1 MDILMREINF
11 ISYRRMFYLG
21 NEISLSIKVICLGGV
36 GELGKNMYVVEVN
49 DDLFVID
56 AGLMFPEDEMF
67 GIDIVIPD
75 FSYLVENKHRI
86 RGIFLSHGH
95 EDHTGAIA
103 YILKNITVPVYGT
116 KLTLALTKVKLR
128 EQGLSM
134 EIDFR
139 EVKENTRLKFEHA
152 NISFF
157 HVNHSIPDSVGICIE
172 TKHGHIV
179 YTGDFKFD
187 QSADPLYRA
196 HISKMAKIGDRGV
209 LCLLSDSTESEK
221 EGYTPSEITIAKELD
236 DVFKRAKGRIIFAC
250 YASQINAIQRL
261 INVAHHSER
270 KVAIIG
276 RTLQNVFQVATKHRY
291 IKVPE
296 DLIIPAGKLSEYAE
310 DEVVILMTGHQGE
323 PLEALQNMVKKP
335 YNQIQIQ
342 KGDTVIIA
350 ASPHR
355 GGEKFLIRTVDM
367 LYRAGANVISGKRVH
382 VSGHGRRE
390 ELKLMINLMKPK
402 FFIPI
407 HGEYKMLVSHAQI
420 AEHMGIPKE
429 NIFIPGKGDVVEIT
443 EQKIRGNG
451 RVTAGNILI
460 DGSGVGD
467 VGNIVLRDRKML
479 SQDGIFIVVVTINR
493 NEKKIASGPEIIS
506 RGFVYVRES
515 EELIGQATKL
525 IREIVERNLRGQFFE
540 WSNVKQEIRDSLNGF
555 LFNQTKR
562 RPMII
567 PIIME
572 I

>member
-1 MDILMREINF
+1 
-11 ISYRRMFYLG
+11 MFFLV
-21 NEISLSIKVICLGGV
+21 NEFAKSIKILCLGGV
-36 GELGKNMYVVEVN
+36 GELGKNMYVVEVH

-75 FSYLVENKHRI
+75 YSYLVENKNRI

-95 EDHTGAIA
+95 EDHIGAIP
-103 YILKNITVPVYGT
+103 YILRQIDVPVYGT
-116 KLTLALTKVKLR
+116 RLTLALTKIKLK
-128 EQGLSM
+128 EHGLSLK
-134 EIDFR
+134 IDFR
-139 EVKENTRLKFEHA
+139 EVKENTQLTFEHA
-152 NISFF
+152 KITFF
-157 HVNHSIPDSVGICIE
+157 HVNHSIPDAVGICIE
-172 TKHGHIV
+172 TSEGNIV

-196 HISKMAKIGDRGV
+196 HISKMTKIGDRGV

-221 EGYTPSEITIAKELD
+221 EGYTPSEITVAKELD
-236 DVFKRAKGRIIFAC
+236 DVFKRAKSRIIFAC

-261 INVAHHSER
+261 INTAYKSER
-270 KVAIIG
+270 KVAIVG
-276 RTLQNVFQVATKHRY
+276 RALHHIFQMAAKNGY
-291 IKVPE
+291 LYVPE
-296 DLIIPAGKLSEYAE
+296 NLIIVPNNLGEYP
-310 DEVVILMTGHQGE
+310 DNKVVVLMSGNQGE
-323 PLEALQNMVKKP
+323 PLEALQMMVKRS

-355 GGEKFLIRTVDM
+355 GGEQFLIRTVDM

-402 FFIPI
+402 FFVPI

-420 AEHMGIPKE
+420 AEHMGIPSE
-429 NIFIPGKGDVVEIT
+429 NIFIPEKGDVIEIKHG
-443 EQKIRGNG
+443 KIRANG

-493 NEKKIASGPEIIS
+493 DEKKIASGPEIIS

-515 EELIGQATKL
+515 EELMGQATKL
-525 IREIVERNLRGQFFE
+525 VKEIVEKNLRGQFFE
-540 WSNVKQEIRDSLNGF
+540 WSNVKQEIRDSLNGY
-555 LFNQTKR
+555 LFNKTKR

>member
-1 MDILMREINF
+1 
-11 ISYRRMFYLG
+11 MFFLV
-21 NEISLSIKVICLGGV
+21 NEFAKSIKILCLGGV
-36 GELGKNMYVVEVN
+36 GELGKNMYVVEVHN
-49 DDLFVID
+49 DLFVID

-75 FSYLVENKHRI
+75 YSYLVENKNRI

-95 EDHTGAIA
+95 EDHIGAIP
-103 YILKNITVPVYGT
+103 YILRQIDVPVYGT
-116 KLTLALTKVKLR
+116 RLTLALTKIKLK
-128 EQGLSM
+128 EHGLSLK
-134 EIDFR
+134 IDFR
-139 EVKENTRLKFEHA
+139 EVKENTQLTFEHA
-152 NISFF
+152 KITFF
-157 HVNHSIPDSVGICIE
+157 HVNHSIPDAVGICIE
-172 TKHGHIV
+172 TSEGNIV

-196 HISKMAKIGDRGV
+196 HISKMTKIGDRGV

-221 EGYTPSEITIAKELD
+221 EGYTPSEITVAKELD
-236 DVFKRAKGRIIFAC
+236 DVFKRAKSRIIFAC

-261 INVAHHSER
+261 INAAYKSER
-270 KVAIIG
+270 KVAIVG
-276 RTLQNVFQVATKHRY
+276 RALHHIFQMAAKNGY
-291 IKVPE
+291 LYVPE
-296 DLIIPAGKLSEYAE
+296 NLIIAPNNLGEYP
-310 DEVVILMTGHQGE
+310 DNKVVVLMSGNQGE
-323 PLEALQNMVKKP
+323 PLEALQMMVKRS

-355 GGEKFLIRTVDM
+355 GGEQFLIRTVDM

-402 FFIPI
+402 FFVPI

-420 AEHMGIPKE
+420 AEHMGIPSE
-429 NIFIPGKGDVVEIT
+429 NIFIPEKGDVIEIKHG
-443 EQKIRGNG
+443 KIRANG

-493 NEKKIASGPEIIS
+493 DEKKIASGPEIIS

-515 EELIGQATKL
+515 EELMGQATKL
-525 IREIVERNLRGQFFE
+525 VKEIVEKNLRGQFFE
-540 WSNVKQEIRDSLNGF
+540 WSNVKQEIRDSLNGY
-555 LFNQTKR
+555 LFNKTKR

>member
-1 MDILMREINF
+1 
-11 ISYRRMFYLG
+11 MFFLV
-21 NEISLSIKVICLGGV
+21 NEFAKSIKILCLGGV
-36 GELGKNMYVVEVN
+36 GELGKNMYVVEVHN
-49 DDLFVID
+49 DLFVID

-75 FSYLVENKHRI
+75 YSYLVENKNRI

-95 EDHTGAIA
+95 EDHIGAIP
-103 YILKNITVPVYGT
+103 YILRQIDVPVYGT
-116 KLTLALTKVKLR
+116 RLTLALTKIKLK
-128 EQGLSM
+128 EHGLSLK
-134 EIDFR
+134 IDFR
-139 EVKENTRLKFEHA
+139 EVKENTQLTFEHA
-152 NISFF
+152 KITFF
-157 HVNHSIPDSVGICIE
+157 HVNHSIPDAVGICIE
-172 TKHGHIV
+172 TSEGNIV

-196 HISKMAKIGDRGV
+196 HISKMTKIGDRGV

-221 EGYTPSEITIAKELD
+221 EGYTPSEITVAKELD
-236 DVFKRAKGRIIFAC
+236 DVFKRAKSRIIFAC

-261 INVAHHSER
+261 INAAYKSER
-270 KVAIIG
+270 KVAIVG
-276 RTLQNVFQVATKHRY
+276 RALHHIFQMAAKNGY
-291 IKVPE
+291 LYVPE
-296 DLIIPAGKLSEYAE
+296 NLIIVPNNLGEYP
-310 DEVVILMTGHQGE
+310 DNKVVVLMSGNQGE
-323 PLEALQNMVKKP
+323 PLEALQMMVKRS

-355 GGEKFLIRTVDM
+355 GGEQFLIRTVDM

-402 FFIPI
+402 FFVPI

-420 AEHMGIPKE
+420 AEHMGIPSE
-429 NIFIPGKGDVVEIT
+429 NIFIPEKGDVIEIKHG
-443 EQKIRGNG
+443 KIRANG

-493 NEKKIASGPEIIS
+493 DEKKIASGPEIIS

-515 EELIGQATKL
+515 EELMGQATKL
-525 IREIVERNLRGQFFE
+525 VKEIVEKNLRGQFFE
-540 WSNVKQEIRDSLNGF
+540 WSNVKQEIRDSLNGY
-555 LFNQTKR
+555 LFNKTKR

>member
-1 MDILMREINF
+1 
-11 ISYRRMFYLG
+11 MFFLV
-21 NEISLSIKVICLGGV
+21 NEFAKSIKILCLGGV
-36 GELGKNMYVVEVN
+36 GELGKNMYVVEVH

-75 FSYLVENKHRI
+75 YSYLVENKNRI

-95 EDHTGAIA
+95 EDHIGAIP
-103 YILKNITVPVYGT
+103 YILRQIDVPVYGT
-116 KLTLALTKVKLR
+116 RLTLALTKIKLK
-128 EQGLSM
+128 EHGLSLK
-134 EIDFR
+134 IDFR
-139 EVKENTRLKFEHA
+139 EVKENTQLTFEHA
-152 NISFF
+152 KITFF
-157 HVNHSIPDSVGICIE
+157 HVNHSIPDAVGICIE
-172 TKHGHIV
+172 TSEGNIV

-196 HISKMAKIGDRGV
+196 HISKMTKIGDRGV

-221 EGYTPSEITIAKELD
+221 EGYTPSEITVAKELD
-236 DVFKRAKGRIIFAC
+236 DVFKRAKSRIIFAC

-261 INVAHHSER
+261 INAAYKSER
-270 KVAIIG
+270 KVAIVG
-276 RTLQNVFQVATKHRY
+276 RALHHIFQMTAKNGY
-291 IKVPE
+291 LYVPE
-296 DLIIPAGKLSEYAE
+296 NLIIAPNNLGEYP
-310 DEVVILMTGHQGE
+310 DNKVVVLMSGNQGE
-323 PLEALQNMVKKP
+323 PLEALQMMVKRS

-355 GGEKFLIRTVDM
+355 GGEQFLIRTVDM

-402 FFIPI
+402 FFVPI

-420 AEHMGIPKE
+420 AEHMGIPSE
-429 NIFIPGKGDVVEIT
+429 NIFIPEKGDVIEIKHG
-443 EQKIRGNG
+443 KIRANG

-493 NEKKIASGPEIIS
+493 DEKKIASGPEIIS

-515 EELIGQATKL
+515 EELMGQATKL
-525 IREIVERNLRGQFFE
+525 VKEIVEKNLRGQFFE
-540 WSNVKQEIRDSLNGF
+540 WSNVKQEIRDSLNGY
-555 LFNQTKR
+555 LFNKTKR

>member
-1 MDILMREINF
+1 
-11 ISYRRMFYLG
+11 MFFLV
-21 NEISLSIKVICLGGV
+21 NEFAKSIKILCLGGV
-36 GELGKNMYVVEVN
+36 GELGKNMYVVEVH

-75 FSYLVENKHRI
+75 YSYLVENKNRI

-95 EDHTGAIA
+95 EDHIGAIP
-103 YILKNITVPVYGT
+103 YILRQIDVPVYGT
-116 KLTLALTKVKLR
+116 RLTLALTKIKLK
-128 EQGLSM
+128 EHGLSLK
-134 EIDFR
+134 IDFR
-139 EVKENTRLKFEHA
+139 EVKENTQLTFEHA
-152 NISFF
+152 QITFF
-157 HVNHSIPDSVGICIE
+157 HVNHSIPDAVGICIE
-172 TKHGHIV
+172 TSEGNIV

-196 HISKMAKIGDRGV
+196 HISKMTKIGDRGV

-221 EGYTPSEITIAKELD
+221 EGYTPSEITVAKELD
-236 DVFKRAKGRIIFAC
+236 DVFKRAKSRIIFAC

-261 INVAHHSER
+261 INAAYKSER
-270 KVAIIG
+270 KVAIVG
-276 RTLQNVFQVATKHRY
+276 RALHHIFQMAAKNGY
-291 IKVPE
+291 LYVPE
-296 DLIIPAGKLSEYAE
+296 NLIIAPNNLGEYP
-310 DEVVILMTGHQGE
+310 DNKVVVLMSGNQGE
-323 PLEALQNMVKKP
+323 PLEALQMMVKRS

-355 GGEKFLIRTVDM
+355 GGEQFLIRTVDM

-402 FFIPI
+402 FFVPI

-420 AEHMGIPKE
+420 AEHMGIPSE
-429 NIFIPGKGDVVEIT
+429 NIFIPEKGDVIEIKHG
-443 EQKIRGNG
+443 KIRANG

-493 NEKKIASGPEIIS
+493 DEKKIASGPEIIS

-515 EELIGQATKL
+515 EELMGQATKL
-525 IREIVERNLRGQFFE
+525 VKEIVEKNLRGQFFE
-540 WSNVKQEIRDSLNGF
+540 WSNVKQEIRDSLNGY
-555 LFNQTKR
+555 LFNKTKR

>member
-1 MDILMREINF
+1 
-11 ISYRRMFYLG
+11 MFFLV
-21 NEISLSIKVICLGGV
+21 NEFAKSIKILCLGGV
-36 GELGKNMYVVEVN
+36 GELGKNMYVVEVH

-75 FSYLVENKHRI
+75 YSYLVENKNRI

-95 EDHTGAIA
+95 EDHIGAIP
-103 YILKNITVPVYGT
+103 YILRQIDVPVYGT
-116 KLTLALTKVKLR
+116 RLTLALTKIKLK
-128 EQGLSM
+128 EHGLSLK
-134 EIDFR
+134 IDFR
-139 EVKENTRLKFEHA
+139 EVKENTQLTFEHA
-152 NISFF
+152 KITFF
-157 HVNHSIPDSVGICIE
+157 HVNHSIPDAVGICIE
-172 TKHGHIV
+172 TSEGNIV

-196 HISKMAKIGDRGV
+196 HISKMTKIGDRGV

-221 EGYTPSEITIAKELD
+221 EGYTPSEITVAKELD
-236 DVFKRAKGRIIFAC
+236 DVFKRAKSRIIFAC

-261 INVAHHSER
+261 INAAYKSER
-270 KVAIIG
+270 KVAIVG
-276 RTLQNVFQVATKHRY
+276 RALHHIFQMTAKNGY
-291 IKVPE
+291 LYVPE
-296 DLIIPAGKLSEYAE
+296 NLIIVPNNLGEYP
-310 DEVVILMTGHQGE
+310 DNKVVVLMSGNQGE
-323 PLEALQNMVKKP
+323 PLEALQMMVKRS

-355 GGEKFLIRTVDM
+355 GGEQFLIRTVDM

-402 FFIPI
+402 FFVPI

-420 AEHMGIPKE
+420 AEHMGIPSE
-429 NIFIPGKGDVVEIT
+429 NIFIPEKGDVIEIKHG
-443 EQKIRGNG
+443 KIRANG

-493 NEKKIASGPEIIS
+493 DEKKIASGPEIIS

-515 EELIGQATKL
+515 EELMGQATKL
-525 IREIVERNLRGQFFE
+525 VKEIVEKNLRGQFFE
-540 WSNVKQEIRDSLNGF
+540 WSNVKQEIRDSLNGY
-555 LFNQTKR
+555 LFNKTKR

>member
-1 MDILMREINF
+1 
-11 ISYRRMFYLG
+11 MFFLV
-21 NEISLSIKVICLGGV
+21 NEFAKSIKILCLGGV
-36 GELGKNMYVVEVN
+36 GELGKNMYVVEVH

-75 FSYLVENKHRI
+75 YSYLVENKNRI

-95 EDHTGAIA
+95 EDHIGAIP
-103 YILKNITVPVYGT
+103 YILRQIDVPVYGT
-116 KLTLALTKVKLR
+116 RLTLALTKIKLK
-128 EQGLSM
+128 EHGLSLK
-134 EIDFR
+134 IDFR
-139 EVKENTRLKFEHA
+139 EVKENTQLTFEHA
-152 NISFF
+152 KITFF
-157 HVNHSIPDSVGICIE
+157 HVNHSIPDAVGICIE
-172 TKHGHIV
+172 TSEGNIV

-196 HISKMAKIGDRGV
+196 HISKMTKIGDRGV

-221 EGYTPSEITIAKELD
+221 EGYTPSEITVAKELD
-236 DVFKRAKGRIIFAC
+236 DVFKRAKSRIIFAC

-261 INVAHHSER
+261 INAAYKSER
-270 KVAIIG
+270 KVAIVG
-276 RTLQNVFQVATKHRY
+276 RALHHIFQMAAKNGY
-291 IKVPE
+291 LYVPE
-296 DLIIPAGKLSEYAE
+296 NLIIVPNNLGEYP
-310 DEVVILMTGHQGE
+310 DNKVVVLMSGNQGE
-323 PLEALQNMVKKP
+323 PLEALQMMVKRS

-355 GGEKFLIRTVDM
+355 GGEQFLIRTVDM

-402 FFIPI
+402 FFVPI

-420 AEHMGIPKE
+420 AEHMGIPSE
-429 NIFIPGKGDVVEIT
+429 NIFIPEKGDVIEIKHG
-443 EQKIRGNG
+443 KIRANG

-493 NEKKIASGPEIIS
+493 DEKKIASGPEIIS

-515 EELIGQATKL
+515 EELMGQATKL
-525 IREIVERNLRGQFFE
+525 VKEIVEKNLRGQFFE
-540 WSNVKQEIRDSLNGF
+540 WSNVKQEIRDSLNGY
-555 LFNQTKR
+555 LFNKTKR

>member
-1 MDILMREINF
+1 
-11 ISYRRMFYLG
+11 MFFLV
-21 NEISLSIKVICLGGV
+21 NEFAKSIKILCLGGV
-36 GELGKNMYVVEVN
+36 GELGKNMYVVEVH

-75 FSYLVENKHRI
+75 YSYLVENKNRI

-95 EDHTGAIA
+95 EDHIGAIP
-103 YILKNITVPVYGT
+103 YILRQIDVPVYGT
-116 KLTLALTKVKLR
+116 RLTLALTKIKLK
-128 EQGLSM
+128 EHGLSLK
-134 EIDFR
+134 IDFR
-139 EVKENTRLKFEHA
+139 EVKENTQLTFEYA
-152 NISFF
+152 KITFF
-157 HVNHSIPDSVGICIE
+157 HVNHSIPDAVGICIE
-172 TKHGHIV
+172 TSEGNIV

-196 HISKMAKIGDRGV
+196 HISKMTKIGDRGV

-221 EGYTPSEITIAKELD
+221 EGYTPSEITVAKELD
-236 DVFKRAKGRIIFAC
+236 DVFKRAKSRIIFAC

-261 INVAHHSER
+261 INAAYKSER
-270 KVAIIG
+270 KVAIVG
-276 RTLQNVFQVATKHRY
+276 RALHHIFQMTAKNGY
-291 IKVPE
+291 LYVPE
-296 DLIIPAGKLSEYAE
+296 NLIIVPNNLGEYP
-310 DEVVILMTGHQGE
+310 DNKVVVLMSGNQGE
-323 PLEALQNMVKKP
+323 PLEALQMMVKRS

-355 GGEKFLIRTVDM
+355 GGEQFLIRTVDM

-402 FFIPI
+402 FFVPI

-420 AEHMGIPKE
+420 AEHMGIPSE
-429 NIFIPGKGDVVEIT
+429 NIFIPEKGDVIEIKHG
-443 EQKIRGNG
+443 KIRANG

-493 NEKKIASGPEIIS
+493 DEKKIASGPEIIS

-515 EELIGQATKL
+515 EELMGQATKL
-525 IREIVERNLRGQFFE
+525 VKEIVEKNLRGQFFE
-540 WSNVKQEIRDSLNGF
+540 WSNVKQEIRDSLNGY
-555 LFNQTKR
+555 LFNKTKR

>member
-1 MDILMREINF
+1 
-11 ISYRRMFYLG
+11 MFFLV
-21 NEISLSIKVICLGGV
+21 NEFAKSIKILCLGGV
-36 GELGKNMYVVEVN
+36 GELGKNMYVVEVH

-75 FSYLVENKHRI
+75 YSYLVENKNRI

-95 EDHTGAIA
+95 EDHIGAIP
-103 YILKNITVPVYGT
+103 YILRQIDVPVYGT
-116 KLTLALTKVKLR
+116 RLTLALTKIKLK
-128 EQGLSM
+128 EHGLSLK
-134 EIDFR
+134 IDFR
-139 EVKENTRLKFEHA
+139 EVKENTQLTFEYA
-152 NISFF
+152 KITFF
-157 HVNHSIPDSVGICIE
+157 HVNHSIPDAVGICIE
-172 TKHGHIV
+172 TSEGNIV

-196 HISKMAKIGDRGV
+196 HISKMTKIGDRGV

-221 EGYTPSEITIAKELD
+221 EGYTPSEITVAKELD
-236 DVFKRAKGRIIFAC
+236 DVFKRAKSRIIFAC

-261 INVAHHSER
+261 INAAYKSER
-270 KVAIIG
+270 KVAIVG
-276 RTLQNVFQVATKHRY
+276 RALHHIFQMAAKNGY
-291 IKVPE
+291 LYVPE
-296 DLIIPAGKLSEYAE
+296 NLIIVPNNLGEYP
-310 DEVVILMTGHQGE
+310 DNKVVVLMSGNQGE
-323 PLEALQNMVKKP
+323 PLEALQMMVKRS

-355 GGEKFLIRTVDM
+355 GGEQFLIRTVDM

-402 FFIPI
+402 FFVPI

-420 AEHMGIPKE
+420 AEHMGIPSE
-429 NIFIPGKGDVVEIT
+429 NIFIPEKGDVIEIKHG
-443 EQKIRGNG
+443 KIRANG

-493 NEKKIASGPEIIS
+493 DEKKIASGPEIIS

-515 EELIGQATKL
+515 EELMGQATKL
-525 IREIVERNLRGQFFE
+525 VKEIVEKNLRGQFFE
-540 WSNVKQEIRDSLNGF
+540 WSNVKQEIRDSLNGY
-555 LFNQTKR
+555 LFNKTKR

>member
-1 MDILMREINF
+1 
-11 ISYRRMFYLG
+11 MFFLV
-21 NEISLSIKVICLGGV
+21 NEFAKSIKILCLGGV
-36 GELGKNMYVVEVN
+36 GELGKNMYVVEVH

-75 FSYLVENKHRI
+75 YSYLVENKNRI

-95 EDHTGAIA
+95 EDHIGAIP
-103 YILKNITVPVYGT
+103 YILRQIDVPVYGT
-116 KLTLALTKVKLR
+116 RLTLALTKIKLK
-128 EQGLSM
+128 EHGLSLK
-134 EIDFR
+134 IDFR
-139 EVKENTRLKFEHA
+139 EVKENTQLTFEHA
-152 NISFF
+152 KITFF
-157 HVNHSIPDSVGICIE
+157 HVNHSIPDAVGICIE
-172 TKHGHIV
+172 TSEGNIV

-196 HISKMAKIGDRGV
+196 HISKMTKIGDRGV

-221 EGYTPSEITIAKELD
+221 EGYTPSEITVAKELD
-236 DVFKRAKGRIIFAC
+236 DVFKRAKSRIIFAC

-261 INVAHHSER
+261 INAAYKSER
-270 KVAIIG
+270 KVAIVG
-276 RTLQNVFQVATKHRY
+276 RALHHIFQMAAKNGY
-291 IKVPE
+291 LYVPE
-296 DLIIPAGKLSEYAE
+296 NLIIAPNNLGEYP
-310 DEVVILMTGHQGE
+310 DNKVVVLMSGNQGE
-323 PLEALQNMVKKP
+323 PLEALQMMVKRS

-355 GGEKFLIRTVDM
+355 GGEQFLIRTVDM

-402 FFIPI
+402 FFVPI

-420 AEHMGIPKE
+420 AEHMGIPSE
-429 NIFIPGKGDVVEIT
+429 NIFIPEKGDVIEIKHG
-443 EQKIRGNG
+443 KIRANG

-493 NEKKIASGPEIIS
+493 DEKKIASGPEIIS

-515 EELIGQATKL
+515 EELMGQATKL
-525 IREIVERNLRGQFFE
+525 VKEIVEKNLRGQFFE
-540 WSNVKQEIRDSLNGF
+540 WSNVKQEIRDSLNGY
-555 LFNQTKR
+555 LFNKTKR

>member
-1 MDILMREINF
+1 
-11 ISYRRMFYLG
+11 MFFLV
-21 NEISLSIKVICLGGV
+21 NEFAKSIKILCLGGV
-36 GELGKNMYVVEVN
+36 GELGKNMYVVEVHN
-49 DDLFVID
+49 DLFVID

-75 FSYLVENKHRI
+75 YSYLVENKNRI

-95 EDHTGAIA
+95 EDHIGAIP
-103 YILKNITVPVYGT
+103 YILRQIDVPVYGT
-116 KLTLALTKVKLR
+116 RLTLALTKIKLK
-128 EQGLSM
+128 EHGLSLK
-134 EIDFR
+134 IDFR
-139 EVKENTRLKFEHA
+139 EVKENTQLTFEHA
-152 NISFF
+152 KITFF
-157 HVNHSIPDSVGICIE
+157 HVNHSIPDAVGICIE
-172 TKHGHIV
+172 TSEGNIV

-196 HISKMAKIGDRGV
+196 HISKMTKIGDRGV

-221 EGYTPSEITIAKELD
+221 EGYTPSEITVAKELD
-236 DVFKRAKGRIIFAC
+236 DVFKRAKSRIIFAC

-261 INVAHHSER
+261 INAAYKSER
-270 KVAIIG
+270 KVAIVG
-276 RTLQNVFQVATKHRY
+276 RALHHIFQMTAKNGY
-291 IKVPE
+291 LYVPE
-296 DLIIPAGKLSEYAE
+296 NLIIVPNNLGEYP
-310 DEVVILMTGHQGE
+310 DNKVVVLMSGNQGE
-323 PLEALQNMVKKP
+323 PLEALQMMVKRS

-355 GGEKFLIRTVDM
+355 GGEQFLIRTVDM

-402 FFIPI
+402 FFVPI

-420 AEHMGIPKE
+420 AEHMGIPSE
-429 NIFIPGKGDVVEIT
+429 NIFIPEKGDVIEIKHG
-443 EQKIRGNG
+443 KIRANG

-493 NEKKIASGPEIIS
+493 DEKKIASGPEIIS

-515 EELIGQATKL
+515 EELMGQATKL
-525 IREIVERNLRGQFFE
+525 VKEIVEKNLRGQFFE
-540 WSNVKQEIRDSLNGF
+540 WSNVKQEIRDSLNGY
-555 LFNQTKR
+555 LFNKTKR

>member
-1 MDILMREINF
+1 
-11 ISYRRMFYLG
+11 MFFLV
-21 NEISLSIKVICLGGV
+21 NEFAKSIKILCLGGV
-36 GELGKNMYVVEVN
+36 GELGKNMYVVEVHN
-49 DDLFVID
+49 DLFVID

-75 FSYLVENKHRI
+75 YSYLVENKNRI

-95 EDHTGAIA
+95 EDHIGAIP
-103 YILKNITVPVYGT
+103 YILRQIDVPVYGT
-116 KLTLALTKVKLR
+116 RLTLALTKIKLK
-128 EQGLSM
+128 EHGLSLK
-134 EIDFR
+134 IDFR
-139 EVKENTRLKFEHA
+139 EVKENTQLTFEHA
-152 NISFF
+152 KITFF
-157 HVNHSIPDSVGICIE
+157 HVNHSIPDAVGICIE
-172 TKHGHIV
+172 TSEGNIV

-196 HISKMAKIGDRGV
+196 HISKMTKIGDRGV

-221 EGYTPSEITIAKELD
+221 EGYTPSEITVAKELD
-236 DVFKRAKGRIIFAC
+236 DVFKRAKSRIIFAC

-261 INVAHHSER
+261 INAAYKSER
-270 KVAIIG
+270 KVAIVG
-276 RTLQNVFQVATKHRY
+276 RALHHIFQMTAKNGY
-291 IKVPE
+291 LYVPE
-296 DLIIPAGKLSEYAE
+296 NLIIAPNNLGEYP
-310 DEVVILMTGHQGE
+310 DNKVVVLMSGNQGE
-323 PLEALQNMVKKP
+323 PLEALQMMVKRS

-355 GGEKFLIRTVDM
+355 GGEQFLIRTVDM

-402 FFIPI
+402 FFVPI

-420 AEHMGIPKE
+420 AEHMGIPSE
-429 NIFIPGKGDVVEIT
+429 NIFIPEKGDVIEIKHG
-443 EQKIRGNG
+443 KIRANG

-493 NEKKIASGPEIIS
+493 DEKKIASGPEIIS

-515 EELIGQATKL
+515 EELMGQATKL
-525 IREIVERNLRGQFFE
+525 VKEIVEKNLRGQFFE
-540 WSNVKQEIRDSLNGF
+540 WSNVKQEIRDSLNGY
-555 LFNQTKR
+555 LFNKTKR

>member
-1 MDILMREINF
+1 
-11 ISYRRMFYLG
+11 MFFLV
-21 NEISLSIKVICLGGV
+21 NEFAKSIKILCLGGV
-36 GELGKNMYVVEVN
+36 GELGKNMYVVEVH

-75 FSYLVENKHRI
+75 YSYLVENKNRI

-95 EDHTGAIA
+95 EDHIGAIP
-103 YILKNITVPVYGT
+103 YILRQIDVPVYGT
-116 KLTLALTKVKLR
+116 RLTLALTKIKLK
-128 EQGLSM
+128 EHGLSLK
-134 EIDFR
+134 IDFR
-139 EVKENTRLKFEHA
+139 EVKENTQLTFEHA
-152 NISFF
+152 KITFF
-157 HVNHSIPDSVGICIE
+157 HVNHSIPDAVGICIE
-172 TKHGHIV
+172 TSEGNIV

-187 QSADPLYRA
+187 QSADPLYRT
-196 HISKMAKIGDRGV
+196 HISKMTKIGDRGV

-221 EGYTPSEITIAKELD
+221 EGYTPSEITVAKELD
-236 DVFKRAKGRIIFAC
+236 DVFKRAKSRIIFAC

-261 INVAHHSER
+261 INAAYKSER
-270 KVAIIG
+270 KVAIVG
-276 RTLQNVFQVATKHRY
+276 RALHHIFQMAAKNGY
-291 IKVPE
+291 LYVPE
-296 DLIIPAGKLSEYAE
+296 NLIIVPNNLGEYP
-310 DEVVILMTGHQGE
+310 DNKVVVLMSGNQGE
-323 PLEALQNMVKKP
+323 PLEALQMMVKRS

-355 GGEKFLIRTVDM
+355 GGEQFLIRTVDM

-402 FFIPI
+402 FFVPI

-420 AEHMGIPKE
+420 AEHMGIPSE
-429 NIFIPGKGDVVEIT
+429 NIFIPEKGDVIEIKHG
-443 EQKIRGNG
+443 KIRANG

-493 NEKKIASGPEIIS
+493 DEKKIASGPEIIS

-515 EELIGQATKL
+515 EELMGQATKL
-525 IREIVERNLRGQFFE
+525 VKEIVEKNLRGQFFE
-540 WSNVKQEIRDSLNGF
+540 WSNVKQEIRDSLNGY
-555 LFNQTKR
+555 LFNKTKR